1 MKMEEKKFR
10 KLVIEA
16 IDELPD
22 SFKEKIDNLYV
33 VVEDF
38 PSGEIL
44 KEQGVKSPYSIL
56 GLYQGIPVKKRGVSY
71 SNVLPDRITIYRK
84 PIESLDKDDTQ
95 VKKKVKEVF
104 RHELGHH
111 FGFSEKE
118 LAEP

>member
-1 MKMEEKKFR
+1 MEEKKFR
-10 KLVIEA
+10 KLIIEA

-22 SFKEKIDNLYV
+22 SFKKKIDNLYV
-33 VVEDF
+33 VVENF

-71 SNVLPDRITIYRK
+71 TNVLPDRITIYRK
-84 PIESLDKDDTQ
+84 PIESFGKNAVQ
-95 VKKKVKEVF
+95 IKKRVKEVF

-118 LAEP
+118 LAGY

>member
-1 MKMEEKKFR
+1 MEEEKFR
-10 KLVIEA
+10 KLVTEA

-33 VVEDF
+33 VVEDL
-38 PSGEIL
+38 PSQEVL
-44 KEQGVKSPYSIL
+44 KEQGVKSPYALL
-56 GLYQGIPVKKRGVSY
+56 GLYQGISLKRRGAFY
-71 SNVLPDRITIYRK
+71 TNVLPDRITIYRK
-84 PIESLDKDDTQ
+84 PIESLCKDDAQ

-118 LAEP
+118 LGG

>member
-1 MKMEEKKFR
+1 MEEEKFR

-16 IDELPD
+16 IDELPGA
-22 SFKEKIDNLYV
+22 FKKKIDNLYV

-38 PSGEIL
+38 PSGEVL

-56 GLYQGIPVKKRGVSY
+56 GLYQGVPVKKRGVSY
-71 SNVLPDRITIYRK
+71 SNVLPDRITIYQK
-84 PIESLDKDDTQ
+84 PIESLARDAAQ
-95 VKKKVKEVF
+95 VKERVKEVF

-118 LAEP
+118 LAEY

>member
-1 MKMEEKKFR
+1 MMMEEKKFR
-10 KLVIEA
+10 KLVTEA
-16 IDELPD
+16 IDELPN

-56 GLYQGIPVKKRGVSY
+56 GLYQGVPVKKRGVSY
-71 SNVLPDRITIYRK
+71 TNVLPDRITIYQK
-84 PIESLDKDDTQ
+84 PIESLGKDDAQ
-95 VKKKVKEVF
+95 VKERVKEVF

-118 LAEP
+118 LAEY

>member
-1 MKMEEKKFR
+1 MEKKKFR

-38 PSGEIL
+38 PSGEVL
-44 KEQGVKSPYSIL
+44 QQQRVKSPYALL

-71 SNVLPDRITIYRK
+71 TNVLPDRITIYQK
-84 PIESLDKDDTQ
+84 PIESLGKDAAQ
-95 VKKKVKEVF
+95 VKERVKEVF

-118 LAEP
+118 LAKY